1 MTFHDFFS
9 GKGGHAF
16 FKTEICDSNP
26 KKKSSNEKW
35 AMELPNIPHKNPAL
49 VGTGSSGRDSYVAGR
64 WGRWA
69 LRLGGCLAS
78 VCRPGWRFNSAHGHG
93 GHIL

>member
-26 KKKSSNEKW
+26 KKDPATKSGPW
-35 AMELPNIPHKNPAL
+35 
-49 VGTGSSGRDSYVAGR
+49 
-64 WGRWA
+64 
-69 LRLGGCLAS
+69 
-78 VCRPGWRFNSAHGHG
+78 NSPTFP
-93 GHIL
+93 IKTCTSWDWEFWS